1 MKFMKV
7 SENSIRCIITQEEM
21 FAKGINI
28 DDLMDDRSK
37 AEEFLHDILNEAKEE
52 LNFETSGDAL
62 NVQLS
67 ILKDGN
73 ISLMISD
80 DKNSNMRAMLEQIK
94 DKLKNFQ
101 ENHEAETVNTAA
113 DDDKQTVLRQ
123 KNEELVKNASENDPL
138 EMVPWAEFADMNQ
151 CILLAKQLKLYE
163 NMPSV
168 LYKRDQS
175 YYLKF
180 DLIFNRK
187 DMAQA
192 IFIIS
197 EYSRCIYPSA
207 LDMLGV
213 EEHGEILLSKDAIS
227 ILAQL

>member
-1 MKFMKV
+1 M
-7 SENSIRCIITQEEM
+7 
-21 FAKGINI
+21 
-28 DDLMDDRSK
+28 
-37 AEEFLHDILNEAKEE
+37 
-52 LNFETSGDAL
+52 
-62 NVQLS
+62 
-67 ILKDGN
+67 
-73 ISLMISD
+73 
-80 DKNSNMRAMLEQIK
+80 
-94 DKLKNFQ
+94 
-101 ENHEAETVNTAA
+101 
-113 DDDKQTVLRQ
+113 
-123 KNEELVKNASENDPL
+123 KNASENDPL
-138 EMVPWAEFADMNQ
+138 EMVLWAEFADMNQ

-213 EEHGEILLSKDAIS
+213 EEHGEILLFKDAIS